1 MLEDHERIAGDL
13 HDHVIQ
19 RLFAAGMRL
28 QGIAG
33 LPETERLTRVDE
45 VIGDIDDVIGQIRA
59 TIVSLRGSLGPQL
72 A

>member
-1 MLEDHERIAGDL
+1 
-13 HDHVIQ
+13 
-19 RLFAAGMRL
+19 MRL